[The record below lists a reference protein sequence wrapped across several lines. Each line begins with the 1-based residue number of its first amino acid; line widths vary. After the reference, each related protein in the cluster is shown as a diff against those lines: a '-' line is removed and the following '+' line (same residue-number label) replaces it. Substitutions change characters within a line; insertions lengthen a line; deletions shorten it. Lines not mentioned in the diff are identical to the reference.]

1 MIATLIL
8 PTCGK
13 RIAKPLVEPQSSL
26 DSMASQP
33 AKKGKETWKDYFTKD
48 WTARKVLTVGTAGLA
63 IILAMGYTIKTAR
76 TSYKSYRAR
85 KELEAALAFQ
95 EEMVEGMI
103 KEEPTQQELEAFK
116 EHQKIDRNLPVFRQP
131 IYQVD
136 VRKKVKRELYEV
148 SPAFI
153 KRRHIVIPTLVD
165 KTKKCV
171 LMADV
176 SQDFLTYKFKKH
188 HNNEAPK
195 SNSNL
200 RLNGEHTAG
209 DYIFCKD
216 NKWYEVRDQE

>member
-1 MIATLIL
+1 MFMIATLIL

-13 RIAKPLVEPQSSL
+13 RITKTLIEPQSSL
-26 DSMASQP
+26 DSHASQP

-48 WTARKVLTVGTAGLA
+48 WTARKVLTVGTAGLV
-63 IILAMGYTIKTAR
+63 ITLAMGYTIKTAIKTAC

-95 EEMVEGMI
+95 EEMIEGMI

-116 EHQKIDRNLPVFRQP
+116 
-131 IYQVD
+131 
-136 VRKKVKRELYEV
+136 
-148 SPAFI
+148 
-153 KRRHIVIPTLVD
+153 
-165 KTKKCV
+165 
-171 LMADV
+171 
-176 SQDFLTYKFKKH
+176 KH
-188 HNNEAPK
+188 HNDEAPK